1 MCDVVSTDTSSPAA
15 ARQRG
20 ANDGGRTMDA
30 AVNRRLTVAVS
41 WALARRATL
50 DALEHFEE
58 SYALTEEFREW
69 LLCLEEHPEL
79 LEPSVLM
86 VPRDLRGKHTGLSGG
101 PGSGGPHPESDGLL
115 EI

>member
-1 MCDVVSTDTSSPAA
+1 
-15 ARQRG
+15 
-20 ANDGGRTMDA
+20 MDA

-58 SYALTEEFREW
+58 SFAVTEEFREW

-79 LEPSVLM
+79 LAASVLM
-86 VPRDLRGKHTGLSGG
+86 VPNDLGRWLHRRHLRRPGQSQPCADHGL
-101 PGSGGPHPESDGLL
+101 PGRWHPWRSADDHHPR
-115 EI
+115 

>member
-1 MCDVVSTDTSSPAA
+1 
-15 ARQRG
+15 
-20 ANDGGRTMDA
+20 MDA

-50 DALEHFEE
+50 DALELYEE
-58 SYALTEEFREW
+58 NFALTEEFREW

-86 VPRDLRGKHTGLSGG
+86 VPRNLDHLLAQALHRQTQG
-101 PGSGGPHPESDGLL
+101 DGLL

>member
-1 MCDVVSTDTSSPAA
+1 MGIV
-15 ARQRG
+15 
-20 ANDGGRTMDA
+20 DA

-50 DALEHFEE
+50 DALEQFEE

-69 LLCLEEHPEL
+69 LLCLEEHPDL

-86 VPRDLRGKHTGLSGG
+86 VPNQQGQPNGSPDRGAGA
-101 PGSGGPHPESDGLL
+101 SDGLL

>member
-1 MCDVVSTDTSSPAA
+1 
-15 ARQRG
+15 
-20 ANDGGRTMDA
+20 MDA

-69 LLCLEEHPEL
+69 LVCLEDHPHL

-86 VPRDLRGKHTGLSGG
+86 VPRNLNDHLPSQERTGRH
-101 PGSGGPHPESDGLL
+101 PGEGDDLL

>member
-1 MCDVVSTDTSSPAA
+1 
-15 ARQRG
+15 
-20 ANDGGRTMDA
+20 MDA

-50 DALEHFEE
+50 DALEHYEE

-69 LLCLEEHPEL
+69 LVCLEEHPEL
-79 LEPSVLM
+79 LDPSVLM
-86 VPRDLRGKHTGLSGG
+86 LPRNLHELLPGT
-101 PGSGGPHPESDGLL
+101 GSGRGSSPETDGLL

>member
-1 MCDVVSTDTSSPAA
+1 
-15 ARQRG
+15 
-20 ANDGGRTMDA
+20 MDA

-50 DALEHFEE
+50 DALEHYEE

-69 LLCLEEHPEL
+69 LVCLEDHPDL

-86 VPRDLRGKHTGLSGG
+86 VPRNLADLL
-101 PGSGGPHPESDGLL
+101 PGSGIGSGPATDIDGLL

>member
-1 MCDVVSTDTSSPAA
+1 
-15 ARQRG
+15 
-20 ANDGGRTMDA
+20 MDA

-86 VPRDLRGKHTGLSGG
+86 VPRELDRRRRRDAFHDHSLGHDNGG
-101 PGSGGPHPESDGLL
+101 SDDLL

>member
-1 MCDVVSTDTSSPAA
+1 
-15 ARQRG
+15 
-20 ANDGGRTMDA
+20 MDA

-50 DALEHFEE
+50 DALEHYEE

-69 LLCLEEHPEL
+69 LVCLEDHPDL

-86 VPRDLRGKHTGLSGG
+86 VPRNLADLLPG
-101 PGSGGPHPESDGLL
+101 PGISRGPTPEIDGLL

>member
-1 MCDVVSTDTSSPAA
+1 
-15 ARQRG
+15 
-20 ANDGGRTMDA
+20 MDA

-50 DALEHFEE
+50 DALEQYEE

-69 LLCLEEHPEL
+69 LLCLDDHPDL
-79 LEPSVLM
+79 IGPSVLM
-86 VPRDLRGKHTGLSGG
+86 VPNHLDPRSSPADRNAGT
-101 PGSGGPHPESDGLL
+101 SDGLL